1 MKSYL
6 KMDFYRM
13 LTSKYFGIGIL
24 GVVGVYGLSL
34 MQLKSQ
40 DVYLLNYYIKF
51 YSTYMLLLIFGAV
64 AYSNAM
70 MEDLEYKNYYLQIQK
85 GSFRKYIW
93 SKVITAFI
101 SAVIVMVLG
110 TSIFCLM
117 AHFKMPLLSPD
128 NDMLEYLA
136 DGDYLSQLIT
146 PETIFWYL
154 IADAAMTGLNG
165 WHFFCIRYV
174 VVFICKKSNVYS
186 YGSYSR
192 VLLFC
197 QLFYK
202 NIWRE

>member
-1 MKSYL
+1 MFRLMRLQERNFTIWRGNVKSYL

-24 GVVGVYGLSL
+24 GVVGVYGFSL
-34 MQLKSQ
+34 VQLKSQ

-85 GSFRKYIW
+85 GSFRKL
-93 SKVITAFI
+93 SE
-101 SAVIVMVLG
+101 SAYYARNNILVSDSG
-110 TSIFCLM
+110 CG
-117 AHFKMPLLSPD
+117 
-128 NDMLEYLA
+128 NDRA
-136 DGDYLSQLIT
+136 
-146 PETIFWYL
+146 
-154 IADAAMTGLNG
+154 NG

>member
-70 MEDLEYKNYYLQIQK
+70 MEDLEYKNYYLYNYSSNFPHFT
-85 GSFRKYIW
+85 GF
-93 SKVITAFI
+93 
-101 SAVIVMVLG
+101 SA
-110 TSIFCLM
+110 C
-117 AHFKMPLLSPD
+117 PL
-128 NDMLEYLA
+128 
-136 DGDYLSQLIT
+136 
-146 PETIFWYL
+146 
-154 IADAAMTGLNG
+154 
-165 WHFFCIRYV
+165 V
-174 VVFICKKSNVYS
+174 K
-186 YGSYSR
+186 
-192 VLLFC
+192 
-197 QLFYK
+197 
-202 NIWRE
+202 

>member
-154 IADAAMTGLNG
+154 IADAAMTGLMAG
-165 WHFFCIRYV
+165 IFS
-174 VVFICKKSNVYS
+174 VFAMWLSLV
-186 YGSYSR
+186 
-192 VLLFC
+192 
-197 QLFYK
+197 
-202 NIWRE
+202 

>member
-70 MEDLEYKNYYLQIQK
+70 MEDLEYKNIYFDTYNSLTPNWYY
-85 GSFRKYIW
+85 
-93 SKVITAFI
+93 KV
-101 SAVIVMVLG
+101 L
-110 TSIFCLM
+110 
-117 AHFKMPLLSPD
+117 
-128 NDMLEYLA
+128 
-136 DGDYLSQLIT
+136 
-146 PETIFWYL
+146 
-154 IADAAMTGLNG
+154 
-165 WHFFCIRYV
+165 R
-174 VVFICKKSNVYS
+174 
-186 YGSYSR
+186 
-192 VLLFC
+192 
-197 QLFYK
+197 
-202 NIWRE
+202 